1 MAEAPAVPGGP
12 SAPGTPGTPGT
23 PDTPAPVPQWKR
35 DLLERRR
42 VMGRSISAPGGPGG
56 GGLGLVSLGLT
67 CPGVVAAVRY
77 PHGPPSA
84 PSTPSTPGG
93 AQSSRR
99 GAAAPAATSPTTP
112 EWSGGGGGG
121 GSGGGG
127 EGPADFH
134 HRVRLAPEP
143 AGAAAAA
150 AVATAA
156 GPERESVPV
165 GVGNMRLVEQLQL
178 ERGVGVGVGVGVG
191 HDDITF
197 NGQHRD
203 ELGVKKQRLHSV
215 PVATMVEEKSPLP
228 LTGPRALVRVPR
240 TPRVAKQYL
249 AKVVNNK
256 SDTAMTEEEC
266 NSDSSEE
273 LQYGPGIVKK
283 LKSKYLS
290 MTLRESGSRPS
301 LSNMRRATSLENL
314 LDEEPVKQTDVKPSQ
329 FVKRVPGHT
338 ARKVVSTH
346 QSRSVDSSQRDMK
359 RARSMETLLRY
370 DPKLHMNHSHSGLN
384 VHMEDVEKDEN
395 DCAIND
401 NRERS
406 TVHLRKTAD
415 GDKEEQLLLR
425 KKLAIT
431 VEQTELPPPDLVK
444 QTLKIF
450 ESSGSPGSVS
460 PPVPPVRSSV
470 SKSVNFKT
478 NNAKPVLKVNNSV
491 SKKPQVSPK
500 PVFSPEKLRS
510 PAKVASPKK
519 SVEVSDRVPVIDC
532 VSAPVP
538 SRRAGDLSPVPV
550 SPVSPL
556 SSPVAPL
563 TSNVPPS
570 QVRNSSIRSP
580 PSPRKT
586 MGLPVLSPTE
596 DKPPPI
602 PRRDKSPA
610 TPVTPT
616 TPVNGNSNGRPESLD
631 IKPIYSASDSDE
643 EFDNVD
649 AVSTKSVSSSA
660 LDNIRKDGT
669 SMQFSFGANMSPL
682 NDVSKSHLPKVKPTP
697 PKDLHIPPK
706 SVPTNVVRSMSPFEN
721 PADSAFRSGSVTNVP
736 SLPHGAVLKSPES
749 PVQHAKQVGVIR
761 PLVSTKHHSAQNSSP
776 VSSIPT
782 TLTNR
787 EIEKNLINRAK
798 SIEQPVTK
806 VVVSLKKLP
815 DDVVVGSVSHGALA
829 FAVNGEE
836 GGSPSGASAKRGKA
850 PGLWDKKPWHHQDNT
865 MVFNFSNRKEV
876 PDYIE
881 NDGLILRGKRE
892 KPRDGVLLLGASADE
907 SSTDGDV
914 DGMVDADE
922 WSLVCSDPPS
932 PCSVVFEGGN
942 VIINGRSNLRKQQS
956 PRHQRKL
963 RIQFNDEA
971 TTMFEYPSEASL
983 LEDGA
988 RSAPTPPPPSTPA
1001 PAPAPAAAGMPGP
1014 NAVPLGSGSLA
1025 SYTPSKLQLGTSEPF
1040 QLGVTRAPST
1050 SSPSVSSVSS
1060 LSPDDAASGASTASS
1075 VDTLEAD
1082 QPGQDGDHLKP
1093 AREGESVTWSEESGT
1108 DLLF

>member
-1 MAEAPAVPGGP
+1 M
-12 SAPGTPGTPGT
+12 
-23 PDTPAPVPQWKR
+23 
-35 DLLERRR
+35 
-42 VMGRSISAPGGPGG
+42 
-56 GGLGLVSLGLT
+56 SLGLT
-67 CPGVVAAVRY
+67 CPSVVAAVRY
-77 PHGPPSA
+77 PHGPHC
-84 PSTPSTPGG
+84 TPGSTPGG
-93 AQSSRR
+93 MPGGPQGSRH

-112 EWSGGGGGG
+112 APAAAAAAAGPSGGGGGG
-121 GSGGGG
+121 V
-127 EGPADFH
+127 GPAAAADFH
-134 HRVRLAPEP
+134 HRVRLVPEP
-143 AGAAAAA
+143 VGAAAAA
-150 AVATAA
+150 A
-156 GPERESVPV
+156 PCECESESESVPV
-165 GVGNMRLVEQLQL
+165 GVANMRLVEQLQIQ
-178 ERGVGVGVGVGVG
+178 RGVG

-197 NGQHRD
+197 NGQHPD
-203 ELGVKKQRLHSV
+203 ELGVKKQRLHCV
-215 PVATMVEEKSPLP
+215 PVAAMVEEKSPLP

-240 TPRVAKQYL
+240 TPRIAKQYL
-249 AKVVNNK
+249 AKVANNK

-301 LSNMRRATSLENL
+301 LSNMRRATSLENV
-314 LDEEPVKQTDVKPSQ
+314 LDEEPVKQTDIKPSQ

-338 ARKVVSTH
+338 ARKVMSTH
-346 QSRSVDSSQRDMK
+346 QSRSAEPSPRDMK

-370 DPKLHMNHSHSGLN
+370 DPKLNMSHSNSGLN
-384 VHMEDVEKDEN
+384 VHLEDVEKDEN
-395 DCAIND
+395 DCTNGD
-401 NRERS
+401 NKERS
-406 TVHLRKTAD
+406 AVHHRKSVE
-415 GDKEEQLLLR
+415 GDKEEQLMLR
-425 KKLAIT
+425 KKLGIT

-450 ESSGSPGSVS
+450 ESSSSPGSVS

-478 NNAKPVLKVNNSV
+478 NNAKPVPKVNNSV

-510 PAKVASPKK
+510 PAKVGSPKK
-519 SVEVSDRVPVIDC
+519 SVEVSDRVPVIDS

-538 SRRAGDLSPVPV
+538 SRRAGDSSPVPV

-563 TSNVPPS
+563 TSAVPPS

-602 PRRDKSPA
+602 PRRDKSPSSSTPA
-610 TPVTPT
+610 TPLTPT

-643 EFDNVD
+643 EFDDVD
-649 AVSTKSVSSSA
+649 AVTTKSVTSSA
-660 LDNIRKDGT
+660 LENIRKDGT
-669 SMQFSFGANMSPL
+669 SMQFSFGANMSPA
-682 NDVSKSHLPKVKPTP
+682 NDSSSKSYLPKVKPTP

-706 SVPTNVVRSMSPFEN
+706 SMPTNNVRSISPFEN
-721 PADSAFRSGSVTNVP
+721 SVDSGSRPGSVINVA
-736 SLPHGAVLKSPES
+736 SLPHGALLKSPES

-761 PLVSTKHHSAQNSSP
+761 PLVSTKHHTPHSPSP
-776 VSSIPT
+776 VPSIPT

-836 GGSPSGASAKRGKA
+836 GSSPPGASSKRGKA

-892 KPRDGVLLLGASADE
+892 KPRVSAFIFLVRVYFCLKQKIPLLHTKLHE
-907 SSTDGDV
+907 
-914 DGMVDADE
+914 
-922 WSLVCSDPPS
+922 
-932 PCSVVFEGGN
+932 VF
-942 VIINGRSNLRKQQS
+942 KQQ
-956 PRHQRKL
+956 KVNL
-963 RIQFNDEA
+963 
-971 TTMFEYPSEASL
+971 
-983 LEDGA
+983 
-988 RSAPTPPPPSTPA
+988 
-1001 PAPAPAAAGMPGP
+1001 
-1014 NAVPLGSGSLA
+1014 V
-1025 SYTPSKLQLGTSEPF
+1025 
-1040 QLGVTRAPST
+1040 V
-1050 SSPSVSSVSS
+1050 
-1060 LSPDDAASGASTASS
+1060 
-1075 VDTLEAD
+1075 
-1082 QPGQDGDHLKP
+1082 
-1093 AREGESVTWSEESGT
+1093 
-1108 DLLF
+1108 

>member
-1 MAEAPAVPGGP
+1 
-12 SAPGTPGTPGT
+12 
-23 PDTPAPVPQWKR
+23 
-35 DLLERRR
+35 
-42 VMGRSISAPGGPGG
+42 
-56 GGLGLVSLGLT
+56 
-67 CPGVVAAVRY
+67 
-77 PHGPPSA
+77 
-84 PSTPSTPGG
+84 
-93 AQSSRR
+93 
-99 GAAAPAATSPTTP
+99 
-112 EWSGGGGGG
+112 
-121 GSGGGG
+121 
-127 EGPADFH
+127 
-134 HRVRLAPEP
+134 
-143 AGAAAAA
+143 
-150 AVATAA
+150 
-156 GPERESVPV
+156 
-165 GVGNMRLVEQLQL
+165 MRLVEQLQL
-178 ERGVGVGVGVGVG
+178 QRGVGVG

-197 NGQHRD
+197 NGLHPD
-203 ELGVKKQRLHSV
+203 ELGVKKQRLHCV
-215 PVATMVEEKSPLP
+215 PVASIGTMVEEKSPLP

-240 TPRVAKQYL
+240 TPRIAKQYL
-249 AKVVNNK
+249 AKVAKNDTN
-256 SDTAMTEEEC
+256 TAMAEEC

-314 LDEEPVKQTDVKPSQ
+314 LDEEPVKQTDTKPPH

-346 QSRSVDSSQRDMK
+346 QSRSAEPSQRDMK

-370 DPKLHMNHSHSGLN
+370 DPKLHMSHSNSGLN
-384 VHMEDVEKDEN
+384 VHLEDVEN
-395 DCAIND
+395 DSTISD
-401 NRERS
+401 NREWS
-406 TVHLRKTAD
+406 AVHHRKSAE
-415 GDKEEQLLLR
+415 GDKEESLLLR
-425 KKLAIT
+425 KKLAVT

-450 ESSGSPGSVS
+450 ESSGSPGPVS

-478 NNAKPVLKVNNSV
+478 NNAKPVPKVNNSV

-519 SVEVSDRVPVIDC
+519 SVEVSDRVTVVDS
-532 VSAPVP
+532 VSAPPPVP
-538 SRRAGDLSPVPV
+538 CRRSGDSSPVPV

-563 TSNVPPS
+563 ASAVPPS
-570 QVRNSSIRSP
+570 QARNSSIRSP

-602 PRRDKSPA
+602 PRRDKSPSSSTPA
-610 TPVTPT
+610 TPLTPT

-631 IKPIYSASDSDE
+631 VKPIYSASDSDE
-643 EFDNVD
+643 EMDDID
-649 AVSTKSVSSSA
+649 AVSTKSVSTSA
-660 LDNIRKDGT
+660 LENIRKDGT
-669 SMQFSFGANMSPL
+669 SMQFSFGANMSPS
-682 NDVSKSHLPKVKPTP
+682 NDMSKSHLPKVKPTP
-697 PKDLHIPPK
+697 PKDLPIPVK
-706 SVPTNVVRSMSPFEN
+706 SMPTNNVRSMSPFEN
-721 PADSAFRSGSVTNVP
+721 PADSASRPGTVFNVAA
-736 SLPHGAVLKSPES
+736 LPHGAVLKSPES

-761 PLVSTKHHSAQNSSP
+761 PLVSTKHHTPHNSSP
-776 VSSIPT
+776 VPSAAT

-836 GGSPSGASAKRGKA
+836 GSSPPGASAKRGKA

-892 KPRDGVLLLGASADE
+892 KPRDGGVLLLGASADE
-907 SSTDGDV
+907 SSTDGDP
-914 DGMVDADE
+914 DGMGDVDE
-922 WSLVCSDPPS
+922 WLVEPPS
-932 PCSVVFEGGN
+932 PCSVVFEGSN
-942 VIINGRSNLRKQQS
+942 VIINGRSNLRKQS
-956 PRHQRKL
+956 PRQPRKL

-988 RSAPTPPPPSTPA
+988 HPAPTPPPPSTPA
-1001 PAPAPAAAGMPGP
+1001 PAPPSAPSPGLSGLP
-1014 NAVPLGSGSLA
+1014 VPLGSGSLA
-1025 SYTPSKLQLGTSEPF
+1025 SYTPSKLQLGALGASEPF
-1040 QLGVTRAPST
+1040 QLGVTRVPSA
-1050 SSPSVSSVSS
+1050 SSPSLSS
-1060 LSPDDAASGASTASS
+1060 LSSPDDAASGASTASS

-1082 QPGQDGDHLKP
+1082 RDHSDDGDHLKP